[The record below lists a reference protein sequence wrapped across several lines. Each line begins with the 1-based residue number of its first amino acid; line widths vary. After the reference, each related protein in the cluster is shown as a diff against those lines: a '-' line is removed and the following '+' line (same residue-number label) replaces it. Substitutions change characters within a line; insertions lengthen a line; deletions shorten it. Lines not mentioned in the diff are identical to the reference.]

1 MTMAQRRKNTP
12 IDKTIRELPWPDA
25 FLQAQA
31 LTTNDSYR
39 VGQLL
44 VERVYESRRDAN
56 RSPKPSSLRKIQS
69 NALPE
74 VSVSTLLR
82 CIQVYETCRTLGM
95 KPPWTYVRAGH
106 LFRVANLPK
115 PQQRQLL
122 SRVEKEGWTVAR
134 LQQEIDKLKGSR
146 LPDGRRPSGRR
157 RLPGF
162 VKALQALSKHSLLDG
177 LKQAEELDPT
187 RLRQLARQI
196 ARTQT
201 ELVKVQGAL
210 TKQQSN

>member
-1 MTMAQRRKNTP
+1 MMAQRRKSTP
-12 IDKTIRELPWPDA
+12 TDKQIRQLPWPDA

-44 VERVYESRRDAN
+44 VERVYDSQRDAN

-95 KPPWTYVRAGH
+95 KPPWRYVRAGH
-106 LFRVANLPK
+106 LFRVANLSK
-115 PQQRQLL
+115 TQQRQLL
-122 SRVEKEGWTVAR
+122 SSVEREGWTVAR
-134 LQQEIDKLKGSR
+134 LQQEIDKLKGNR
-146 LPDGRRPSGRR
+146 LTNGRRPSGRR

-177 LKQAEELDPT
+177 LKQAEELDANK
-187 RLRQLARQI
+187 LRQLGRQI

-201 ELVKVQGAL
+201 ELNKVQTAL
-210 TKQQSN
+210 RKKRSN

>member
-1 MTMAQRRKNTP
+1 MAQRRKSTP
-12 IDKTIRELPWPDA
+12 TDKQIRQLPWPDA

-44 VERVYESRRDAN
+44 VERVYDSQRDAN

-95 KPPWTYVRAGH
+95 KPPWRHVRAGH
-106 LFRVANLPK
+106 IFRVANLTK
-115 PQQRQLL
+115 TQQRQLL
-122 SRVEKEGWTVAR
+122 SNVEKDGWTVAK

-146 LPDGRRPSGRR
+146 LVNGRRPSGRR

-177 LKQAEELDPT
+177 LRQADELEASK
-187 RLRQLARQI
+187 LRQLVRQI

-201 ELVKVQGAL
+201 ELNKVQTAL
-210 TKQQSN
+210 KKKRSN

>member
-12 IDKTIRELPWPDA
+12 IDKSIRELPWPDA

-177 LKQAEELDPT
+177 LKQA
-187 RLRQLARQI
+187 RQI

-201 ELVKVQGAL
+201 ELIKVQGAL
-210 TKQQSN
+210 TKQNSN

>member
-1 MTMAQRRKNTP
+1 MAQRRKSTTP
-12 IDKTIRELPWPDA
+12 SDKRIRKLPWPDA

-44 VERVYESRRDAN
+44 VEQVYDSQRDAN
-56 RSPKPSSLRKIQS
+56 RSPKSSSLRKIQS

-95 KPPWTYVRAGH
+95 KPPWAYVRAGH
-106 LFRVANLPK
+106 LFRVANLTK
-115 PQQRQLL
+115 TYQRQLL
-122 SRVEKEGWTVAR
+122 TKVEKEGWTVSR
-134 LQQEIDKLKGSR
+134 LQQEIDKLKGGR
-146 LPDGRRPSGRR
+146 LADGKRPSGRR

-162 VKALQALSKHSLLDG
+162 VKALQALSKHSLTDG
-177 LKQAEELDPT
+177 LKQASELDST
-187 RLRQLARQI
+187 RLKELAKQVT
-196 ARTQT
+196 RTQA
-201 ELVKVQGAL
+201 ELLKLQSAL
-210 TKQQSN
+210 KKQKSN

>member
-1 MTMAQRRKNTP
+1 MPTIVQKRSGITAKN
-12 IDKTIRELPWPDA
+12 IRQLPWPDA

-39 VGQLL
+39 VGELL

-82 CIQVYETCRTLGM
+82 CIQVYETCRDLGM
-95 KPPWTYVRAGH
+95 KPPWAFVRAGH
-106 LFRVANLPK
+106 LFRVASLPK
-115 PQQRQLL
+115 AQQRQLL
-122 SRVEKEGWTVAR
+122 ARVEAEGWTVAK
-134 LQQEIDKLKGSR
+134 LQQHVDKLKGNL

-162 VKALQALSKHSLLDG
+162 VKALKALSKHSLLDG
-177 LKQAEELDPT
+177 LKQAGELDSS
-187 RLRQLARQI
+187 RVRQLNKQIERAKAELAR
-196 ARTQT
+196 
-201 ELVKVQGAL
+201 VQGTL
-210 TKQQSN
+210 KKQLS